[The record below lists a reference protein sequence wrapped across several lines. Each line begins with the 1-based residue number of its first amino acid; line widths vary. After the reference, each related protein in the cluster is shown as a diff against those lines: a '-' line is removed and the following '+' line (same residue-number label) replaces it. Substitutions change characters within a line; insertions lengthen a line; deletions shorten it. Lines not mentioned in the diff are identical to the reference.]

1 MSSMWDLDVN
11 NIGGIRNGSAKLS
24 PGLNTVQA
32 SNFQGKSSF
41 MAAIQTAI
49 GTTGMFGTNHPLTEG
64 AESGSVTLDV
74 DGEEYEVTLSREGV
88 DTVTRNGTPYLTDE
102 TDRVCANLFAFLGED
117 NPIRSA
123 VRNGDDLTK
132 YLQAPLNIED
142 INSQIVDLQKQ
153 RRERKDELRDAERS
167 ADKLPKVQEDITQ
180 LEKDLESL
188 RDERDEL
195 AAEAPEET
203 NADSLSDE
211 LGQKQGSLES
221 AKKEIDRLES
231 KISRREEALE
241 EKQAELDGLE
251 VPSEPE
257 LNADVNEKE
266 ERIDD
271 LKLKISLLQDLHR
284 ANQQVLEEGEVE
296 LVTSVDRGISGDTID
311 CWVCGNET
319 TADDIEDRLS
329 ALQQK
334 IKNLRSEKSDIESE
348 VEEIKQTKRK
358 IRKQKNERDNL
369 QDAIGRM
376 KGDIQE
382 ANADLEQAR
391 ERKERLESEVED
403 LKAEVEEAEEELNEE
418 LTDIKAEISNKE
430 QELERKRGQ
439 IEDLEADAEKV
450 DELEDQIDS
459 LREEI
464 EELRKRKNKKQRE
477 LAEQFN
483 DALEDVIDRFAPGFD
498 GGQLIPKTTADGED
512 IESFE
517 LTIAREGRETTLDT
531 LSEGERELVGIVV
544 AIAGYRTFDV
554 SERVPAILI
563 DGISQLSSDNLRN
576 LLEYLEGASEM
587 LVTTAYPE
595 AGDFE
600 GNTVD
605 PTEWDVV
612 SNTETAAA

>member
-1 MSSMWDLDVN
+1 MWDLDVN
-11 NIGGIRNGSAKLS
+11 NIGGIRDGSATLA

-41 MAAIQTAI
+41 MAAIQTAV

-64 AESGSVTLDV
+64 TESGSVTLDA
-74 DGEEYEVTLSREGV
+74 DGEEYEVTLSREGI
-88 DTVTRNGTPYLTDE
+88 DTVARHGTPYLTDE

-123 VRNGDDLTK
+123 VRNGDDLTQF
-132 YLQAPLNIED
+132 LQAPLDIED
-142 INSQIVDLQKQ
+142 INAQIVELQKQ
-153 RRERKDELRDAERS
+153 RRDVKDDLRDAERS

-180 LEKDLESL
+180 LEKELETL

-203 NADSLSDE
+203 NAGDLSDK

-221 AKKEIDRLES
+221 AKKEINRLES

-241 EKQAELDGLE
+241 EKQAELDDLE

-266 ERIDD
+266 ERIND
-271 LKLKISLLQDLHR
+271 LKLKINLLQDLHR

-319 TADDIEDRLS
+319 TADDIEDRLN

-334 IKNLRSEKSDIESE
+334 IKSLRSEKSDIESE
-348 VEEIKQTKRK
+348 VEDIKQAKRA
-358 IRKQKNERDNL
+358 IRKQKNERDQL

-391 ERKERLESEVED
+391 ERKDRLETEVEE
-403 LKAEVEEAEEELNEE
+403 LKTEVEEAEEELNEE

-430 QELERKRGQ
+430 QELKRKRDQ
-439 IEDLEADAEKV
+439 IEELEADAEKV
-450 DELEDQIDS
+450 GELEDERDTIQD
-459 LREEI
+459 EI

-483 DALEDVIDRFAPGFD
+483 EALEDVIDRFAPGFD
-498 GGQLIPKTTADGED
+498 GGQLIPKTTTDGGD

-517 LTIAREGRETTLDT
+517 LTIAREGRNTTLDT

-554 SERVPAILI
+554 NERVPAILI
-563 DGISQLSSDNLRN
+563 DGISQLSSDNLRS

-612 SNTETAAA
+612 SNTEAAPA